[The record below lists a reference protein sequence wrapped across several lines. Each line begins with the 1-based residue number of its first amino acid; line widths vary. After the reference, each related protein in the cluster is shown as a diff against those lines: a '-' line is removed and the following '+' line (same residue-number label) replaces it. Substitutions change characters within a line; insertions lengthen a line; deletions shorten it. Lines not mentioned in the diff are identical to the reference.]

1 MHIVNSLNHAIN
13 GQDGRFSSGAFGLVL
28 TSFCVVFIIVNTSQ
42 HPGEIETKS
51 WTVEGMVIPLGVL
64 STIGLWVSVL
74 RRNRRQL
81 RNDSDR
87 HLTHRI
93 KIVFL
98 WIFGLMCIIMAC
110 YDVAVNVDCLI
121 SNRPYIIEGDF
132 ELGVATHS
140 FKILF
145 YLAQLGFLS
154 SFASYSFVTS
164 IIQNYMISCVILSHL
179 VIWFLNFYRT
189 TPTTLNI
196 DNKTI
201 TFQNSCF
208 FQQSNQEFRNKL
220 NPFTKPAITEFSLLA
235 AELFMMMLVSSWNGT
250 PDEEEDEFNY
260 VTGVDEITSLIS
272 EPVDNSSNTPRRQ
285 YVITNTFYICILVGT
300 LLSLPYVVSSV
311 VILYSEQS
319 SFRYYEAFVTILL
332 IFYIEHFALIVATFV
347 QLRNFSQWRNIRI
360 TTFSKNTSFLLV
372 MTLIG
377 AIVYCTF
384 ETLATIEVTECIE
397 DVPNLS
403 VSKIRSTAL
412 TKNILE
418 LLTMLLQTILIR
430 QAWHM
435 EKCTDPKK
443 IQTIKRLFGTLCLI
457 NLVLWLVVSILFDT
471 QTRTM
476 LIEVCFFG
484 KENWNRIRSG
494 LLPITVFYR
503 FHASMHFYERCRKYN

>member
-196 DNKTI
+196 ENKTI

-208 FQQSNQEFRNKL
+208 FSKVIKNL
-220 NPFTKPAITEFSLLA
+220 
-235 AELFMMMLVSSWNGT
+235 
-250 PDEEEDEFNY
+250 
-260 VTGVDEITSLIS
+260 EIS
-272 EPVDNSSNTPRRQ
+272 
-285 YVITNTFYICILVGT
+285 
-300 LLSLPYVVSSV
+300 
-311 VILYSEQS
+311 
-319 SFRYYEAFVTILL
+319 
-332 IFYIEHFALIVATFV
+332 
-347 QLRNFSQWRNIRI
+347 
-360 TTFSKNTSFLLV
+360 
-372 MTLIG
+372 
-377 AIVYCTF
+377 
-384 ETLATIEVTECIE
+384 
-397 DVPNLS
+397 
-403 VSKIRSTAL
+403 
-412 TKNILE
+412 
-418 LLTMLLQTILIR
+418 
-430 QAWHM
+430 
-435 EKCTDPKK
+435 
-443 IQTIKRLFGTLCLI
+443 
-457 NLVLWLVVSILFDT
+457 
-471 QTRTM
+471 
-476 LIEVCFFG
+476 
-484 KENWNRIRSG
+484 
-494 LLPITVFYR
+494 
-503 FHASMHFYERCRKYN
+503 